1 MIIGTMINQ
10 EIQIRDK
17 DKLLLTEIKN
27 NSNIGLYLSWF
38 LIIFAKLG
46 LTKLSVILN
55 IMSVLGCWISVF
67 YSKQC
72 IMNKWY
78 ITILKQIYIY
88 LVLLLVFLMI
98 DFIISVSHSLPLQTL
113 SHISQYH
120 PFQHNIY
127 HHETQHNSC
136 IYHHETQHN
145 SYRTFL
151 TIFCWTTLVNCLQL
165 IYWLLGKQP
174 ALFRFVV
181 KLLTV
186 FAEHDYFPLPLLA
199 RLLDVVND
207 TLHAIVFL
215 WTPFLVCR
223 SPC

>member
-17 DKLLLTEIKN
+17 DKILLTEIKN
-27 NSNIGLYLSWF
+27 NSNIGLYLCWF

-88 LVLLLVFLMI
+88 LVILLVFLMI
-98 DFIISVSHSLPLQTL
+98 DFIISVLINHEFLLFSPEIDNNEKRYNRF
-113 SHISQYH
+113 ISIIAILRIISIS
-120 PFQHNIY
+120 N
-127 HHETQHNSC
+127 
-136 IYHHETQHN
+136 
-145 SYRTFL
+145 
-151 TIFCWTTLVNCLQL
+151 L
-165 IYWLLGKQP
+165 IYLLK
-174 ALFRFVV
+174 
-181 KLLTV
+181 K
-186 FAEHDYFPLPLLA
+186 
-199 RLLDVVND
+199 
-207 TLHAIVFL
+207 FL
-215 WTPFLVCR
+215 N
-223 SPC
+223 S